1 MGWEEKWERGYDLE
15 RRRDR
20 IILYSDRIYIF
31 LRDRYRL
38 FFFFFRFYK
47 VFNGILIFLEFGILE
62 IVEIE
67 AITWAKI
74 SLVDWGIYYTAD

>member
-1 MGWEEKWERGYDLE
+1 MGWEEKWERGCDLE

-38 FFFFFRFYK
+38 FFFFRFYK

>member
-1 MGWEEKWERGYDLE
+1 MTW
-15 RRRDR
+15 RDEG
-20 IILYSDRIYIF
+20 IGLYYIQIEFIYFYVIGI
-31 LRDRYRL
+31 DS
-38 FFFFFRFYK
+38 FFFFRFYK

>member
-1 MGWEEKWERGYDLE
+1 MTW
-15 RRRDR
+15 RDEG
-20 IILYSDRIYIF
+20 IGLYCIQIEFIF

-38 FFFFFRFYK
+38 FFFFRFYK

>member
-1 MGWEEKWERGYDLE
+1 MTW
-15 RRRDR
+15 RDEG
-20 IILYSDRIYIF
+20 IGLYCIQIEFIYFYVIGI
-31 LRDRYRL
+31 DS
-38 FFFFFRFYK
+38 FFFFRFYK